1 MLLFIKADCRER
13 LAWGKVRQRRI
24 QLFLF
29 VVTALFINGSK
40 AENFMLWWVARKT
53 WFPQAASIAV
63 TSYSAFV
70 ICDAMNRLQIS
81 L

>member
-13 LAWGKVRQRRI
+13 LAWGKVRQRMA
-24 QLFLF
+24 
-29 VVTALFINGSK
+29 VK
-40 AENFMLWWVARKT
+40 PENFMLWWVARKT